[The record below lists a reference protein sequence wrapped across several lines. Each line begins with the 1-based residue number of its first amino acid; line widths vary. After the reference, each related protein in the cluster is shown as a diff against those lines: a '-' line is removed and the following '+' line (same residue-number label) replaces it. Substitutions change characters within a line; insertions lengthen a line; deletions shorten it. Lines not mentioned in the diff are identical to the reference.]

1 MKMIVISTEAYSG
14 SDLTAL
20 AKEDALR
27 PIRELVGILTIPIE
41 KVLKVDASDFKNA
54 MKIIKPSV
62 SFENLKSLEL
72 WNKQFGSSK

>member
-1 MKMIVISTEAYSG
+1 MIVNSTEGYSG

-20 AKEDALR
+20 AKEAALR
-27 PIRELVGILTIPIE
+27 TMRELDDILTVPIE
-41 KVLKVDASDFKNA
+41 KVRKVDASDFKNA